1 MARTKHDDKHPG
13 DGQRRTRNVPRIGT
27 HAIREPEPQQ
37 GGRNVDPAIRRIG
50 PTRRDRMKRKQ
61 PDEEGET
68 RRRRKKNHEWRSILE
83 PKIRQVAANDLGDRG
98 HTEKEQGHH
107 RMHRHSVHFL
117 ISMCLIKP
125 SRNDPSG
132 LIGSEASRFD
142 TGIDQTPLSGPVVA
156 HGAVAVDVPAF
167 HPVQP
172 VHLGMHCRQR
182 PVDVARIEGVV
193 RVREKVAV
201 HRPHTHDTGIIVAR
215 RTGPQRVA
223 GPIHATI
230 EFRSV
235 GNPARAVWSNL
246 MDRRTSDDSHLV
258 DRLRRGDARAF
269 DELVTAYQHRVF
281 SVALRM
287 LRNRTEAEEVAQEVF
302 LRVYRTVAAFRGDAK
317 LSTWLY
323 AIASRVCLNRLASS
337 DRRVTRE
344 GDETLTRLASGDATP
359 VDELE
364 RSELEATLHRAI
376 AELPEERRIVVVLR
390 DLEGLSYEEIAAA
403 LDLEL
408 GTVRSRLHRARMDL
422 KEKLE
427 RFLP

>member
-1 MARTKHDDKHPG
+1 
-13 DGQRRTRNVPRIGT
+13 
-27 HAIREPEPQQ
+27 
-37 GGRNVDPAIRRIG
+37 
-50 PTRRDRMKRKQ
+50 
-61 PDEEGET
+61 
-68 RRRRKKNHEWRSILE
+68 
-83 PKIRQVAANDLGDRG
+83 
-98 HTEKEQGHH
+98 
-107 RMHRHSVHFL
+107 
-117 ISMCLIKP
+117 
-125 SRNDPSG
+125 
-132 LIGSEASRFD
+132 
-142 TGIDQTPLSGPVVA
+142 
-156 HGAVAVDVPAF
+156 
-167 HPVQP
+167 
-172 VHLGMHCRQR
+172 
-182 PVDVARIEGVV
+182 
-193 RVREKVAV
+193 
-201 HRPHTHDTGIIVAR
+201 
-215 RTGPQRVA
+215 VA

-323 AIASRVCLNRLASS
+323 AIASRLCLNRLASS